1 MKTHKV
7 IFHIKELDNWNSLIN
22 NVKNLQ
28 KDMTDFQVDIIV
40 LANGSA
46 VRYFDSTNV
55 VEKNIDDIQK
65 LSESDVKF
73 KACNNS
79 LTYSGIT
86 EDQLYPFVEVVPAG
100 VGELVRKQNEGYAY
114 IYV

>member
-1 MKTHKV
+1 MKAYKV

-55 VEKNIDDIQK
+55 IEKNIDDIQK
-65 LSESDVKF
+65 LSESDV
-73 KACNNS
+73 NS
-79 LTYSGIT
+79 K
-86 EDQLYPFVEVVPAG
+86 PAII
-100 VGELVRKQNEGYAY
+100 R
-114 IYV
+114 